1 MKIPSLL
8 PPKTKAVAVVVAG
21 VIIGI
26 AYGVSVATEFFK

>member
-8 PPKTKAVAVVVAG
+8 PPKTKTTAAIVAG